1 MGGNLG
7 GNLGGNMGGNK
18 TGNRMPTEQNISM
31 IMGTDGHFDT
41 QDNMLRQDVVQ
52 IVQDEEEQKNT
63 GLLTRLSARSAS
75 QKDGYKAVEDY
86 DLDIKVP
93 ESAHKRQNATG
104 TENFAR
110 SGKGKIDFAGSHNL
124 FRR

>member
-18 TGNRMPTEQNISM
+18 TGNRMLTEQNISM
-31 IMGTDGHFDT
+31 VMGTDGHFDT

-75 QKDGYKAVEDY
+75 
-86 DLDIKVP
+86 
-93 ESAHKRQNATG
+93 
-104 TENFAR
+104 
-110 SGKGKIDFAGSHNL
+110 
-124 FRR
+124 